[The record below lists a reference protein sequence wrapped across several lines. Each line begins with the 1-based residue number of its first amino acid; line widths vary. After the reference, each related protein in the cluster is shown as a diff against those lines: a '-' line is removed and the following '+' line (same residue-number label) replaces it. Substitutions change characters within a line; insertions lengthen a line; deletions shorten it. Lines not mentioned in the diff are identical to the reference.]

1 MHLNILVFF
10 VMKIIRSITLAL
22 SYACWQADNAG
33 EHWKRKRGKNTTQY
47 SILNFKFS
55 LLYKKIVK

>member
-1 MHLNILVFF
+1 
-10 VMKIIRSITLAL
+10 MKIIRSITLAL